1 MATII
6 IQKWSSYA
14 KRQRK
19 PQFALI
25 IYYMAD
31 AVVLFYKMH
40 YKALGQN
47 IALIDLYSTKQLIGT
62 EK

>member
-47 IALIDLYSTKQLIGT
+47 IALIDVYST
-62 EK
+62 